1 MTTYQQLLADAQ
13 KKWLSEADVK
23 SKAQSLW
30 ININDWWTMSWQ
42 TPESKESAMKQVYWT
57 SNITPTAMEKPT
69 QDAVGVYNPKTER
82 YQYVNKWETINAKW
96 EVIGNP
102 KTKYNV
108 DLTSPEA
115 INASWLDDAFTID
128 EEWNTRVNAW
138 KIASWMK
145 WIYWPLTSDIKK
157 IAQEMGDS
165 KWLFESRIKTA
176 MMKAD
181 ENKAIADFSIKKMQD
196 AFGLLEWAQAQK
208 YQDML
213 DRIDKQESLVD
224 TKFNEMR
231 KNLDVIKSSYQ
242 TQQEAWEQAASVAA
256 SRQLRWVG
264 GGAGQAIASW
274 LWQARARTSMLNMAK
289 LDAELAEQ
297 ANTLEQN
304 YLQMKNTVMQDKNL
318 TDTQRSEILWALN
331 DKFNVIQGMQTGA
344 EQQYVA
350 EKYAP
355 IEQTQQA
362 ITQTQLSQYANDANQ
377 SWLNK
382 SPQMREAQIQQILW
396 TALSSGV
403 KLPADVVSNAR
414 NASTATEMMNYLY
427 NYIISNVPKSSVN
440 SSSLAAIKALLWAS
454 SNQSTTTSKVEA

>member
-1 MTTYQQLLADAQ
+1 MATYQKLLAEAQ

-30 ININDWWTMSWQ
+30 INISDSWQ
-42 TPESKESAMKQVYWT
+42 MAWQ
-57 SNITPTAMEKPT
+57 
-69 QDAVGVYNPKTER
+69 
-82 YQYVNKWETINAKW
+82 
-96 EVIGNP
+96 
-102 KTKYNV
+102 
-108 DLTSPEA
+108 SPEA
-115 INASWLDDAFTID
+115 REAWLKKTYWTTTFKPVSSKKAQWQQAYDPISNTMKTVWPGESINARGEIVQNKKAQYKVETQSPESIDTSWLESAID
-128 EEWNTRVNAW
+128 AW
-138 KIASWMK
+138 KVASWMK
-145 WIYWPLTSDIKK
+145 GIYWPLTSDIKK
-157 IAQEMGDS
+157 IANEMWDT

-181 ENKAIADFSIKKMQD
+181 ENKAIADFWIKKMQD
-196 AFGLLEWAQAQK
+196 AFGLLEWEQAQK

-213 DRIDKQESLVD
+213 ARIWEQEKLID
-224 TKFNEMR
+224 NKFSEMR

-304 YLQMKNTVMQDKNL
+304 YLQMKNAVMQDKNL
-318 TDTQRSEILWALN
+318 TDTQRSKILWALN

-382 SPQMREAQIQQILW
+382 SPQMREAQVQQILW
-396 TALSSGV
+396 TALSSWV

-414 NASTATEMMNYLY
+414 NMGTATEMMNYLY

-440 SSSLAAIKALLWAS
+440 GSVLSAIKALLWAS
-454 SNQSTTTSKVEA
+454 SNQSTTTEKVEA